1 MTLPPIR
8 ARDLRTNIKEYGFDR
23 GVVMTLE
30 LFMDEFAE
38 MRQHMRELADLQ
50 STCMDTMSQFIQISE
65 AMKQRLEALR
75 RTQDDE
81 ARGQGIIPDDD
92 SR

>member
-1 MTLPPIR
+1 
-8 ARDLRTNIKEYGFDR
+8 
-23 GVVMTLE
+23 
-30 LFMDEFAE
+30 
-38 MRQHMRELADLQ
+38 
-50 STCMDTMSQFIQISE
+50 MDTMSQFIQISE